1 MQSFAVL
8 TLLIILNFKA
18 KNNLFSTIKDIF
30 SVTLHQIR
38 TKIMPMV
45 KNILTSLMLVGAL
58 TFAPAFLS
66 EASARIELSDI
77 ETQQP
82 VIRQFGSSLVISGA
96 QGKTVYVY
104 NLIGVQLLAIHVDS
118 YEKRIDLGN
127 LPRGIYPIRIGNY
140 TKKIQL

>member
-1 MQSFAVL
+1 
-8 TLLIILNFKA
+8 
-18 KNNLFSTIKDIF
+18 
-30 SVTLHQIR
+30 
-38 TKIMPMV
+38 MPMV

-66 EASARIELSDI
+66 KASARVELSDI

-82 VIRQFGSSLVISGA
+82 IIRQFGSSLVIAGA

>member
-1 MQSFAVL
+1 
-8 TLLIILNFKA
+8 
-18 KNNLFSTIKDIF
+18 
-30 SVTLHQIR
+30 
-38 TKIMPMV
+38 MPMV

-82 VIRQFGSSLVISGA
+82 VIRQFGSSLIISGA

>member
-1 MQSFAVL
+1 M
-8 TLLIILNFKA
+8 T
-18 KNNLFSTIKDIF
+18 
-30 SVTLHQIR
+30 
-38 TKIMPMV
+38 MV
-45 KNILTSLMLVGAL
+45 KNILTTLMLVGAL

-66 EASARIELSDI
+66 EASARVELSDI